1 MQILPNNLQTSLP
14 SLTKRMIPINIFWM
28 IFVKTV
34 IREMNVWIFEILFC
48 WFLIIF
54 STESDQPLLIQIA
67 DVGINWGNHDIE
79 SEIKFFILQQQR
91 VINIRLNYP
100 LSWSYFWYVAHFF
113 NQNNAVTLATCWRF
127 RDVCSTFGIDNFG

>member
-67 DVGINWGNHDIE
+67 DVGIN
-79 SEIKFFILQQQR
+79 
-91 VINIRLNYP
+91 
-100 LSWSYFWYVAHFF
+100 
-113 NQNNAVTLATCWRF
+113 
-127 RDVCSTFGIDNFG
+127 